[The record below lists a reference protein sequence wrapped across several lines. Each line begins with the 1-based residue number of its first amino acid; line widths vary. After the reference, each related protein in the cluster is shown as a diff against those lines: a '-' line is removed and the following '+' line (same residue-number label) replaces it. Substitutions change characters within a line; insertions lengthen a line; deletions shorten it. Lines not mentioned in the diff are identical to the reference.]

1 VTEDAAGRRA
11 AISGRTF
18 PGGPPLA
25 DVVRARLAAA
35 RERVDRAA
43 VRAGRDPAAVEI
55 LVAVKYVAAADIPT
69 LADAGVTLVGENRAQ
84 DLVEKVARAPGRL
97 RWHFIGALQSRKVRQ
112 IVPHVE
118 LIHSV
123 ATDSALRELG
133 RHAPPSFEILVEV
146 NVAGDAGKAGI
157 APAELDAFI
166 ARSPVAVTG
175 LMTMPPFATDA
186 EASRGHFRALAR
198 LARERG
204 LPRLSMG
211 TSQDFEVAVEEG
223 ATIVR
228 IGTTIVG

>member
-1 VTEDAAGRRA
+1 MAARLNAGQVRDALA
-11 AISGRTF
+11 A
-18 PGGPPLA
+18 
-25 DVVRARLAAA
+25 VRARV
-35 RERVDRAA
+35 ERAA

-55 LVAVKYVAAADIPT
+55 LLAVKYVGVDEIET

-84 DLVEKVARAPGRL
+84 ELLEKVTRAPGRL
-97 RWHFIGALQSRKVRQ
+97 RWHFIGALQSRKVRL

-123 ATDSALRELG
+123 ASDSVLRELG
-133 RHAPPSFEILVEV
+133 RHAPPAFEILVEV
-146 NVAGDAGKAGI
+146 NVAGEPGKAGI
-157 APAELDAFI
+157 APGELDAFI
-166 ARSPVAVTG
+166 ARSPVVVAG
-175 LMTMPPFATDA
+175 LMTMPPATADPQSSRSHFA
-186 EASRGHFRALAR
+186 SLAT

-228 IGTTIVG
+228 LGTIILGGGPVR